1 MTRLKQGYYGSCFV
15 ASCIHLQL
23 KQVDPFITKRAH
35 QILVV
40 WAHGPIPYY
49 SSEIPWYWLH
59 LPEIMVWGHPPIAAI
74 EAHDRKST
82 SWRQRIKSFRVAAG
96 DDLWHAAQCR
106 GHLHP
111 RFLFVFVSVI
121 IQRRFSMN
129 FRPIRSNHDAFCQ
142 HLVARLSYFHR
153 VLLSNKVFKVNSS
166 RLLQLIA
173 MESWLKLPK
182 KE

>member
-1 MTRLKQGYYGSCFV
+1 MARLKQAYYGSCFV
-15 ASCIHLQL
+15 ASCMHLQL
-23 KQVDPFITKRAH
+23 KKVDPFITKRAH

-59 LPEIMVWGHPPIAAI
+59 LPEIMMWGHPPIAAI

-111 RFLFVFVSVI
+111 RFFCCICNYSASIFHELSTNQQQPWCFLPTSGCAPI
-121 IQRRFSMN
+121 IF
-129 FRPIRSNHDAFCQ
+129 
-142 HLVARLSYFHR
+142 
-153 VLLSNKVFKVNSS
+153 SS
-166 RLLQLIA
+166 RLIIKRSFQ
-173 MESWLKLPK
+173 S
-182 KE
+182 